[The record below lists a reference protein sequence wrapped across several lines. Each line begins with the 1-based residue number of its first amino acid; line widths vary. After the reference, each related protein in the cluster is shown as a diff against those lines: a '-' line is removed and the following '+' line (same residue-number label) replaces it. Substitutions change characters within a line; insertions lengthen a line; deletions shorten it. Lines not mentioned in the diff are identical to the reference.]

1 MAFKNS
7 NELSLH
13 LQQYQL
19 DYYTKG
25 NALKVHVLLTELMP
39 TIEFKNEKFALEF
52 SKRCEDLKGVESL
65 TDIHDYSEKFA
76 ENLLKIILLL
86 NSSSLSTNPG

>member
-39 TIEFKNEKFALEF
+39 TIDFENEKFALEF
-52 SKRCEDLKGVESL
+52 SKRCEYLKSVDSL
-65 TDIHDYSEKFA
+65 TDIRDYSNKFA

-86 NSSSLSTNPG
+86 NSSTLSTNLG